1 MDFTRRVIAAND
13 GAELVIWESC
23 NAGVPV
29 VFVHGFPETHICW
42 NSLIDTFNSHD
53 IKRYRLILYDLRGFG
68 ESSRTGEAS
77 LNRFFY
83 DHDTI
88 ISKLNLQRYHL
99 VGHDWGGAITLHVAR
114 FKPETLLSLVVMNTN
129 YWKTDVLGMWHM
141 IFFNI
146 PFLPKVVFRM
156 IPDRLFQFGMMG
168 AFVNKKRLAPEARD
182 SYLRMF
188 QDQETTR
195 YWTKLYRNMGRS
207 LISQK
212 SRALKRLA
220 SSNETALPVRSDCAY
235 QTDISLIWGEKDRF
249 NPTWICRDM
258 EKQLIKRGATVSVNF
273 IADSGHFVQEEQPE
287 QVAACL
293 FQHWKKTSPENRA
306 V

>member
-1 MDFTRRVIAAND
+1 MDLTRRTITAND
-13 GAELVIWESC
+13 GARLVVWDNC
-23 NAGVPV
+23 NAGTPV
-29 VFVHGFPETHICW
+29 VFVHGFPETHVCW
-42 NSLIDTFNSHD
+42 NPLIGTFDVHE
-53 IKRYRLILYDLRGFG
+53 IRHYRLIVYDLRGFG

-77 LNRFFY
+77 LNRFYY

-88 ISKLNLQRYHL
+88 ISKLELQRYHL
-99 VGHDWGGAITLHVAR
+99 VGHDWGGAIALHVAR
-114 FKPETLLSLVVMNTN
+114 FKPETLLSLAVMNTN
-129 YWKTDVLGMWHM
+129 YWKTDVFGMWHM

-146 PFLPKVVFRM
+146 PFLPTAVFRM
-156 IPDRLFQFGMMG
+156 IPDRLFKFGMLR
-168 AFVNKKRLAPEARD
+168 AFVNRNRLAPEARD
-182 SYLRMF
+182 SYLQMF
-188 QDQETTR
+188 QDRETTR

-220 SSNETALPVRSDCAY
+220 LSNETALPVRSNSAY

-249 NPTWICRDM
+249 NPIWVCRDM
-258 EKQLIKRGATVSVNF
+258 EKQLKKRGASVSVNF

-293 FQHWKKTSPENRA
+293 FQHWKKTSPENRS